1 MVERPRDEALKMAY
15 SFLLIRW
22 VDAVKREQKRRGKR
36 LYVALEAMRTE
47 WPDIAFEQDLSK

>member
-22 VDAVKREQKRRGKR
+22 VDAVKKKQKRRDKR

-47 WPDIAFEQDLSK
+47 WPYVVFEKNVSK